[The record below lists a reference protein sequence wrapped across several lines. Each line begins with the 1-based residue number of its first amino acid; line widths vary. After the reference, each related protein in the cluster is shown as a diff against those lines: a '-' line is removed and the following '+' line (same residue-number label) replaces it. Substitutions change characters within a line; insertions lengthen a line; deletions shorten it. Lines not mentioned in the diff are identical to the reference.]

1 MQPPS
6 GGLWDLVLALAAPA
20 NAFKS
25 LT

>member
-6 GGLWDLVLALAAPA
+6 GGLWDLVPALAAPA
-20 NAFKS
+20 NASKS